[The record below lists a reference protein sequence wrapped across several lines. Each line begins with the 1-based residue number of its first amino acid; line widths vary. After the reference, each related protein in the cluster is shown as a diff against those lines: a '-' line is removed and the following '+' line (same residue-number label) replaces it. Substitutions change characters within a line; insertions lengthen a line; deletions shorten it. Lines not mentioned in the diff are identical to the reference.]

1 MASVVFLCYHGI
13 GHINPCFPLARLLEQ
28 QSHMV
33 TIATV
38 AHFKKYITSAGFA
51 HYPLKSVPFGMGFE
65 SWVNDTRKTR
75 FRYWADLKDRYN
87 DQLYRQREQELTSL
101 VTELKPDV
109 IFVDGTQ
116 ATDFIVLYPLL
127 KQMQIACAMLH
138 AMFPT
143 HVLPGRPPVNSLVI
157 PGNSRI
163 EEEALVHMR
172 RKMRRTD
179 LRQRLMYFGISDRYI
194 ISRRLRRNQIPD
206 HYTLKLPSLFDFQV
220 ADVPAFILAPRQFDF
235 PEFDNPAEHHYVGF
249 MQHTRN
255 TPADEKWM
263 QLKSSIEARRA
274 KGSRLVYCSFGTVDA
289 GNAGPIESFI
299 KKLGE
304 AIEPQDLLVVSLG
317 GNRPIPD
324 GLERDNVWVFPTV
337 PQTELLLF
345 ADVFVTH
352 GGLGSI
358 REAIDAVV
366 PMLMIVAHHQFDP
379 PGNAARIQYHGLGIV
394 GDLYGDAVL
403 VGNQLKELMNDSSYK
418 DRIRKLKDVNQSI
431 TPGIFLSQFN
441 SLLRDRK

>member
-28 QSHMV
+28 QGHTV
-33 TIATV
+33 TLATV
-38 AHFKKYITSAGFA
+38 AHFKKYIASAGFA
-51 HYPLKSVPFGMGFE
+51 QYPLKGVPFGLGFE

-109 IFVDGTQ
+109 IFIDGTQ

-143 HVLPGRPPVNSLVI
+143 HVLPGRPPVNSMVT
-157 PGNSRI
+157 PGNTRD
-163 EEEALVHMR
+163 EGKALVRMR

-179 LRQRLMYFGISDRYI
+179 LRQRLMYVGISDRYI
-194 ISRRLRRNQIPD
+194 INRRLRRNQIPD
-206 HYTLKLPSLFDFQV
+206 HHILKLPSLFDFQV
-220 ADVPAFILAPRQFDF
+220 AGVPAFILAPRQFDF
-235 PEFDNPAEHHYVGF
+235 PDFDNPAELHYVGF
-249 MQHTRN
+249 MQYTS
-255 TPADEKWM
+255 PAPTNEKWM
-263 QLKSSIEARRA
+263 QLKSSIEARCA

-289 GNAGPIESFI
+289 GDDGPIESFI

-304 AIEPQDLLVVSLG
+304 AIDPQNLLVVSLG
-317 GNRPIPD
+317 RNRPVPN
-324 GLERDNVWVFPTV
+324 GLERDNVWVLPTV
-337 PQTELLLF
+337 PQTELLRL

-379 PGNAARIQYHGLGIV
+379 PGNAARIQYHGLGII
-394 GDLYGDAVL
+394 GDLYG
-403 VGNQLKELMNDSSYK
+403 GRY
-418 DRIRKLKDVNQSI
+418 R
-431 TPGIFLSQFN
+431 
-441 SLLRDRK
+441 